1 MRPPIFVRALSAPER
16 ETLERGLRV
25 SDAFTLRRSQMLL
38 ASARGARVPQI
49 AQQVGVSEKTVRQTL
64 RTFNRDGLAVL
75 QRGSSRPHT
84 THPAFTPTAAAAL
97 PGLLHR
103 SPREFGKPTSVW
115 TLELV
120 AAVSGEQGL
129 TVDRVTGEAIRKTL
143 KRLGLNWKRAKR
155 WITSP
160 DPAYGPKRRGAIA

>member
-1 MRPPIFVRALSAPER
+1 MRPPIFVRAVSAPER
-16 ETLERGLRV
+16 ATLERGLRASV
-25 SDAFTLRRSQMLL
+25 AFTLRRSQMLL

-97 PGLLHR
+97 PGLSHR
-103 SPREFGKPTSVW
+103 SPREFGKPTNVW

-120 AAVSGEQGL
+120 AAASCHQGL
-129 TVDRVTGEAIRKTL
+129 TVDRVTGEATRKTL
-143 KRLGLNWKRAKR
+143 KRLALNCKLP
-155 WITSP
+155 TP
-160 DPAYGPKRRGAIA
+160 